1 MTNLTPSDIE
11 QLINGYLSVY
21 LNPRTT
27 NEVFGNQT
35 VFFQKY
41 ANDFKNRRFN
51 DEVEINWYLSF
62 DIFGRF
68 RLNEVIELF
77 FKELNTIFK
86 NRSDDIDEIIVSLLV
101 AFYFPY
107 QGFCCPSN
115 FIHQKAFAFFQL
127 SFNNKNSI
135 DNDKMRSYD
144 IRSLFYNAHFGDNSH
159 LFKLQDGVLYFK
171 KFLIRDELVKLLDHP
186 LSFVAKTVIHYCL
199 LMMDFME
206 NGLENPLKIDDEFYD
221 LSHYTYFLS
230 KDKKP
235 YHLKNDIGHLN
246 TLYCLPKTTSG
257 DFINKQFLLNF
268 MLKNHQA
275 PFYIKKYTQN
285 KTVLKNIFNDMNDL
299 EGFYILRKKNDK
311 NKNC

>member
-1 MTNLTPSDIE
+1 MTNLTQSDIE

-41 ANDFKNRRFN
+41 ANDFKNCHFN

-77 FKELNTIFK
+77 FQEFNTILK
-86 NRSDDIDEIIVSLLV
+86 NRSDDIDNIIVSLLV

-107 QGFCCPSN
+107 QGFYHPSN

-127 SFNNKNSI
+127 SFNNKNNI
-135 DNDKMRSYD
+135 GNDKMRSYY

-171 KFLIRDELVKLLDHP
+171 NISIKNELIKLLDYP
-186 LSFVAKTVIHYCL
+186 LYFVAQTVIHYCL
-199 LMMDFME
+199 LMIDFME
-206 NGLENPLKIDDEFYD
+206 NGLENPLKIDDNFYA
-221 LSHYTYFLS
+221 LSHYTYFLL

-235 YHLKNDIGHLN
+235 YYLKNDIGHLN
-246 TLYCLPKTTSG
+246 ALYCLPKTTSG

-268 MLKNHQA
+268 MLSNRQA
-275 PFYIKKYTQN
+275 PFYIKKYIQDEV
-285 KTVLKNIFNDMNDL
+285 VLQKILNDINEL
-299 EGFYILRKKNDK
+299 EKFYILRKKARR
-311 NKNC
+311 

>member
-27 NEVFGNQT
+27 NEIFGNQT

-62 DIFGRF
+62 DVFGCF

-86 NRSDDIDEIIVSLLV
+86 NRSDDIDEIIVSLLI

-135 DNDKMRSYD
+135 DNDKMRSYY
-144 IRSLFYNAHFGDNSH
+144 IRSLFYNAHFCDNAH

-171 KFLIRDELVKLLDHP
+171 NSSIKDELVQILDNN
-186 LSFVAKTVIHYCL
+186 LSPPANIVIKYAL
-199 LMMDFME
+199 LMVEFME
-206 NGLENPLKIDDEFYD
+206 KGVKNPIKLDDECYF
-221 LSHYTYFLS
+221 LSPYTYFLS

-235 YHLKNDIGHLN
+235 YHHKKTIKHLN
-246 TLYCLPKTTSG
+246 LLYCLPKTTMG
-257 DFINKQFLLNF
+257 NFINKQFLLNL
-268 MLKNHQA
+268 MLTNRQTKWHIQK
-275 PFYIKKYTQN
+275 YIQDSII
-285 KTVLKNIFNDMNDL
+285 LENILNDINDL
-299 EGFYILRKKNDK
+299 HRFYILRKKARQL
-311 NKNC
+311 